1 MLFCS
6 SVATEGSVIPA
17 TLAVAAESSGL
28 KAAAGCCRRAPQRSK
43 HATLAAAKTAQS
55 IATAMIC
62 RAEILYMA
70 LLSDDFISFS
80 KIGCKSDAAGRV
92 RRCASGLRRACCG
105 SGLSRG
111 RFYYDTA
118 APRVQTRADH
128 SLYSP
133 RVAKKFLRGA
143 YVYLGFRN

>member
-6 SVATEGSVIPA
+6 SVATEGSVMPA

-28 KAAAGCCRRAPQRSK
+28 KAAAGCCRREPQRSK
-43 HATLAAAKTAQS
+43 HATLTAAKTAES

-92 RRCASGLRRACCG
+92 RRCAFGASARSLRRRAFKVDDSTTIRPRHG
-105 SGLSRG
+105 
-111 RFYYDTA
+111 FK
-118 APRVQTRADH
+118 RVQTT
-128 SLYSP
+128 
-133 RVAKKFLRGA
+133 
-143 YVYLGFRN
+143 